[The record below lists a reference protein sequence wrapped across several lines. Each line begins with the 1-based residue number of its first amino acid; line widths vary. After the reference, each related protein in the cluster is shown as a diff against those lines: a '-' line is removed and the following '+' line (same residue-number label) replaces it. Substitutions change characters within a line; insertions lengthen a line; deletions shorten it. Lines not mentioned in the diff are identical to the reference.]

1 MPADLRPWA
10 LGTQGWRAQKPPRG
24 HDVFVF
30 GHEMLKDGEVD
41 VQECAWFW
49 VSQSSGGEA
58 RRERITDF
66 LSSHAWRG
74 ASIRRNSK
82 SWRQV
87 ASDRDI
93 CDI

>member
-1 MPADLRPWA
+1 MFRIV
-10 LGTQGWRAQKPPRG
+10 LG
-24 HDVFVF
+24 
-30 GHEMLKDGEVD
+30 
-41 VQECAWFW
+41 
-49 VSQSSGGEA
+49 SGFLSPLGVKA

-66 LSSHAWRG
+66 LSSHAWRR

>member
-1 MPADLRPWA
+1 MCLCLVMKWSRMEKWMFRSV
-10 LGTQGWRAQKPPRG
+10 LG
-24 HDVFVF
+24 
-30 GHEMLKDGEVD
+30 
-41 VQECAWFW
+41 
-49 VSQSSGGEA
+49 SGFLSPLGVKA

-66 LSSHAWRG
+66 LSSHAWRR